1 MIRVLLVDDQALVRD
16 GFQAILEAQP
26 DLEVVGQ
33 AEDGVDAVERAR
45 AERPDIVL
53 MDIRMPR
60 RDGVEAT
67 RRLCADPAWSGRII
81 VLTTYDADEYVW
93 DALNAG
99 ASGFLLKTTTAAGLV
114 HAVRT
119 VADGTELLAPDVT
132 RRLVRQFLARPRP
145 GSVSPAVAALTALT
159 DRETEVLRLIAGGH
173 SNRDI
178 ANRLFL
184 AESTVKT
191 HVNRL
196 FAKLGVRDRVQAVV
210 LAYEQGV
217 VRPGEPSNAPPDEPR
232 RLDD

>member
-26 DLEVVGQ
+26 DLQVVGQ

-67 RRLCADPAWSGRII
+67 RQLCADPAWGGRII
-81 VLTTYDADEYVW
+81 VLTTYGADEYVW

-132 RRLVRQFLARPRP
+132 RRLVRQFLTRPRP
-145 GSVSPAVAALTALT
+145 GSVSPTVAALT
-159 DRETEVLRLIAGGH
+159 DRETEVLRLIAGGL

-178 ANRLFL
+178 ADRLFL

-210 LAYEQGV
+210 FAYEQGV
-217 VRPGEPSNAPPDEPR
+217 VRPGAPPDGAT
-232 RLDD
+232 